1 MDNTDIVAAIALT
14 VALVALIVA
23 VVAHIDADASVNSE
37 SIERMTREQLRKS
50 LNAIRVECEVEQIRR
65 HCRRCRKWS
74 RG

>member
-14 VALVALIVA
+14 VALVVA
-23 VVAHIDADASVNSE
+23 VVAHIDASVNSE

-50 LNAIRVECEVEQIRR
+50 LDAIRVECEVEQIRR